1 VSTQGKRVL
10 DPIERIS
17 EFLFGLIMVLTLT
30 SSLNLSAV
38 NRGSV
43 RAMLL
48 EALGCNVAWGII
60 DAFFYL
66 LNSVGQRGQG
76 AALLGRLRRTVDP
89 LEARGMV
96 LDALPPLVATL
107 MQPRDLESMREKLT
121 QLPESMER
129 PQLVKEDWLGA
140 LGVFLLVF
148 LSMFPVA
155 IPFIFLGNPR
165 LAVRVSNGIAV
176 ALLFLAGYSFG
187 RFTKYNPWRAGFVM
201 VFFGIVVVAVAILL
215 GG

>member
-30 SSLNLSAV
+30 SSLNVSRV

-43 RAMLL
+43 RDMLL

-76 AALLGRLRRTVDP
+76 ADMLGRLRRTVDP
-89 LEARGMV
+89 REA
-96 LDALPPLVATL
+96 
-107 MQPRDLESMREKLT
+107 
-121 QLPESMER
+121 
-129 PQLVKEDWLGA
+129 
-140 LGVFLLVF
+140 
-148 LSMFPVA
+148 
-155 IPFIFLGNPR
+155 
-165 LAVRVSNGIAV
+165 
-176 ALLFLAGYSFG
+176 
-187 RFTKYNPWRAGFVM
+187 
-201 VFFGIVVVAVAILL
+201 
-215 GG
+215 

>member
-1 VSTQGKRVL
+1 MFTTDTDVSTQGKRAL

-30 SSLNLSAV
+30 CSLNVSGV

-43 RAMLL
+43 RTMLL

-76 AALLGRLRRTVDP
+76 SALLGRLRRTVDP
-89 LEARGMV
+89 REACGMV
-96 LDALPPLVATL
+96 AEALPPLVATL
-107 MQPRDLESMREKLT
+107 MQPQEFESLREKLT

-129 PQLVKEDWLGA
+129 PQLAKEDWLGA
-140 LGVFLLVF
+140 LGVFLLVL
-148 LSMFPVA
+148 LSMFPSR
-155 IPFIFLGNPR
+155 F
-165 LAVRVSNGIAV
+165 
-176 ALLFLAGYSFG
+176 LLFLLA
-187 RFTKYNPWRAGFVM
+187 PHVWPC
-201 VFFGIVVVAVAILL
+201 VFPTVLL
-215 GG
+215 SHCCFWPVIRSDGSRNIIRGEQGW

>member
-1 VSTQGKRVL
+1 
-10 DPIERIS
+10 
-17 EFLFGLIMVLTLT
+17 
-30 SSLNLSAV
+30 
-38 NRGSV
+38 
-43 RAMLL
+43 MLL

-165 LAVRVSNGIAV
+165 LAVRVSNCIAV